1 MDGMVATANLCWVHA
16 YFSKSLASLTSDM
29 VKHLGNEN
37 PGLAANLTFV
47 NKVTLEGL
55 RIPNAEGA
63 VVQRYA
69 ASLWPY
75 KLVAFILEQLL
86 AKCSE
91 KGSFNLQTNTPVTR
105 LKKVDTSNDLVAAAA
120 MATWIVETPRGKIAA
135 GSVLLATNGY
145 TSHLLPQFR
154 DLIVPTRGQV
164 VALPPRDLKGDETPL
179 DIRNTYYFF
188 GDASDK
194 AVGRDDYLVQRP
206 APGSELVLGGGRERG
221 RNAGVGVWDDSELDE
236 PVSRWLGGE
245 LSTVLDLDMRPAND
259 YRYFSAEEEKKAKSP
274 DPVATYAW
282 TGIMGFSRDAHPW
295 VGSVPPSLGGGY
307 GLWVCAGYTGNGMP
321 NAALCAKAVVN
332 MMLMTDDVDLPPE
345 YMLTETRVESALAR
359 DTVAVAAEKGVL
371 ALPYLA

>member
-1 MDGMVATANLCWVHA
+1 MLPNKVDVDGMVATANLCWVHA

-47 NKVTLEGL
+47 NKGNGGSVAWLPESERKAVTLEGL
-55 RIPNAEGA
+55 RIPNAE
-63 VVQRYA
+63 
-69 ASLWPY
+69 
-75 KLVAFILEQLL
+75 
-86 AKCSE
+86 E